1 MKNSGR
7 TTHGPRTGQLRDDD
21 HEVWEQ
27 VTRTV
32 KPLNRLPYVRPATQ
46 AKPALPVAQYER
58 TGKPA
63 PKPADP
69 VRKAAR
75 AIARQAIQ
83 SQLHNNLDRR
93 HKQKLSRGNVEI
105 DARLDLHGHS
115 VERARMALLGFLQSS
130 RERGD
135 RNVLVI
141 TGKGESPFTRHTLHS
156 ADVFQAPERQGRLR
170 AEFPRWMQQREFSSH
185 IVGFQPAH
193 PRHGGGGAFYV
204 RLKRKAGRS

>member
-1 MKNSGR
+1 MKKSGR
-7 TTHGPRTGQLRDDD
+7 TAFGSGARQLKDDD
-21 HEVWEQ
+21 HEIWEK

-32 KPLNRLPYVRPATQ
+32 KPLNRLPYVRPVSQCKA
-46 AKPALPVAQYER
+46 ALPASVLGQ
-58 TGKPA
+58 GKPA
-63 PKPADP
+63 NSKPADP

-83 SQLHNNLDRR
+83 SQPHNNLDRR
-93 HKQKLSRGNVEI
+93 DKQKLSRGNVDI

-115 VERARMALLGFLQSS
+115 VERARLSLLGFLQSS
-130 RERGD
+130 RESGH

-141 TGKGESPFTRHTLHS
+141 TGKGSSPFTRHTLHS
-156 ADVFQAPERQGRLR
+156 TDIFQAPERQGRLR
-170 AEFPRWMQQREFSSH
+170 AEFPRWMAQREFSSH

-204 RLKRKAGRS
+204 RLKRKAGRP